1 MSSSAFLESE
11 RKKLKMEWEQLP
23 NPKPTWE
30 EYKRIKFK
38 KTFKWMVLDF
48 VLISNLDNVYIR

>member
-1 MSSSAFLESE
+1 MSSSALLEWE

-30 EYKRIKFK
+30 EFKRLKLRRTNK
-38 KTFKWMVLDF
+38 
-48 VLISNLDNVYIR
+48 

>member
-1 MSSSAFLESE
+1 MSLSAFLEGE

-30 EYKRIKFK
+30 EFKRLKLRRK
-38 KTFKWMVLDF
+38 NK
-48 VLISNLDNVYIR
+48 